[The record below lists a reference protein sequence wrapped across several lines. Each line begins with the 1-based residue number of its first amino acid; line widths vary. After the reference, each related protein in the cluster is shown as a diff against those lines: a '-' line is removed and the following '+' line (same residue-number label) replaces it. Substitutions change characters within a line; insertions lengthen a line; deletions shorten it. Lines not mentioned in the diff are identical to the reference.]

1 MELLFIIIMF
11 CVVVVVAVVA
21 GQVSCVFGEMSN
33 TGFSVSFWLAR
44 CVMGAM
50 IIMSLSIINF
60 NSTLNNNGVNQL

>member
-1 MELLFIIIMF
+1 
-11 CVVVVVAVVA
+11 
-21 GQVSCVFGEMSN
+21 MSD

-44 CVMGAM
+44 CVMVMGAM